1 MVLLSWTAFLL
12 WLIAAAVLG
21 RGMLRL
27 GSLDDVAPAADPDC
41 PPLSIVVA
49 ARNEA
54 ATIEPAMRSLLSLDY
69 PDLEVIAVNDRSTD
83 GTGALL
89 EQLAASNRRLR
100 VIHVE
105 ALPPGWL
112 GKNHALQRGSEAAR
126 GEWILFT
133 DADVLFA
140 PDALRR
146 AVAWV
151 AERPAAA
158 VPGARCQVPGRKG
171 PVSLPGTRHLAP
183 GTGSEATISHLVA
196 MPRVL
201 LEGFWERLFVSYFSV
216 LFNMRYR
223 PWRASDPRSRSYLG
237 VGAFNLV
244 RAGAYRAVGGHAAL
258 PLEVA
263 DDVKLGKWLKR
274 HGQRTAVVAAG
285 DRVRVRWVVGLRG
298 VVDGLTK
305 NTFAGLEFRWG
316 AVATTALVLLLGHV
330 GPALYLLDGA
340 AARAAA
346 LGTLA
351 CMVGAAAAVRS
362 GTRVP
367 AAYGLAYP
375 LAAAVMLYILL
386 RSAILAEWRGAVE
399 WRGPRYSLDELR
411 KGVV

>member
-12 WLIAAAVLG
+12 WLIAAVLLG
-21 RGMLRL
+21 RGMRRLR
-27 GSLDDVAPAADPDC
+27 SLDEVAPAADRDC

-54 ATIEPAMRSLLSLDY
+54 ATIEPAMRSLLALDY

-89 EQLAASNRRLR
+89 ERLAADRRLR

-112 GKNHALQRGSEAAR
+112 GKNHALHRGSEAAR

-146 AVAWV
+146 VMAWV
-151 AERPAAA
+151 ARLDREREA
-158 VPGARCQVPGRKG
+158 G
-171 PVSLPGTRHLAP
+171 
-183 GTGSEATISHLVA
+183 EATGPLAHLVA
-196 MPRVL
+196 LPRVL
-201 LEGFWERLFVSYFSV
+201 LEGFWERLFVSYFFI
-216 LFNMRYR
+216 LFNVRYR
-223 PWRASDPRSRSYLG
+223 PWRAGDPRSRSYLG

-274 HGQRTAVVAAG
+274 HGQRTVAVTAG

-298 VVDGLTK
+298 IVDGLTK
-305 NTFAGLEFRWG
+305 NLFAGLEFRWRTVI
-316 AVATTALVLLLGHV
+316 ATALVLLLGNV

-346 LGTLA
+346 IGTLA
-351 CMVGAAAAVRS
+351 CMALTAAAARS

-367 AAYGLAYP
+367 PAYGLAYP

-386 RSAILAEWRGAVE
+386 RSAVLAEWRGAIE
-399 WRGPRYSLDELR
+399 WRGTRYPLDELR
-411 KGVV
+411 RGIR